1 MQEFNKL
8 SKEEKIK
15 FLQESAK
22 ESARLTSFLYSGIF
36 TVFIIALIIGN
47 W

>member
-1 MQEFNKL
+1 MNKFNDLTKQ
-8 SKEEKIK
+8 EKIK
-15 FLQESAK
+15 LLQDSAK

-36 TVFIIALIIGN
+36 AVFIIALIISN